1 MLCMYICTVILTYLC
16 VCIDVRSVLD
26 EEFLSYSDLKPGD
39 IVEVTYSI
47 LPFFNRNARVPCV
60 HNMCICHANVCTYV
74 CE

>member
-39 IVEVTYSI
+39 IVEVSHCI
-47 LPFFNRNARVPCV
+47 VLLFNRITHAPCV
-60 HNMCICHANVCTYV
+60 HNMYGTCWCVYV
-74 CE
+74 CV